1 MIQFCRRGG
10 DLVNLYLLRAER
22 LLRKMK
28 HKLLIILLIFV
39 TVGCTAYYTKP
50 GKSNADFNRDKQYCE
65 GIAKR
70 EAARN
75 GTRVCDEI
83 DRCLVNTKGWKRD

>member
-1 MIQFCRRGG
+1 
-10 DLVNLYLLRAER
+10 
-22 LLRKMK
+22 MK
-28 HKLLIILLIFV
+28 HTLLIILLMFV
-39 TVGCTAYYTKP
+39 MAGCAAYYTKT

-75 GTRVCDEI
+75 STRVCDEV
-83 DRCLVNTKGWKRD
+83 DRCLVNTKGWKKDW